1 MKFLSQREKN
11 QKKKREIESIEFE
24 EINWK
29 FISLNTM
36 LDITAMEVATSIYTQ
51 SKEGR
56 KNIGESCNRF
66 TRALTKLT
74 HVHGL

>member
-1 MKFLSQREKN
+1 M
-11 QKKKREIESIEFE
+11 
-24 EINWK
+24 
-29 FISLNTM
+29 LN
-36 LDITAMEVATSIYTQ
+36 ITAMEVATSIYTQ